1 MPDTF
6 VKPQIESI
14 PQPQLALGEEA
25 GYFEVAGTH
34 LYTVLHR
41 VSEPLARVLLV
52 GPFASE
58 RQNSYLPWVRWAR
71 YLAARRFEVL
81 RYDYRG
87 VGESLGRFEEA
98 TFKDWSDD
106 LQVLGEWFMNREP
119 ALPLL
124 VHGLEIGGLL
134 ASSSFQ
140 SGMGNALLLWSPPA
154 DANQALRSTLLRWV
168 GLEQLLKPG
177 AERRSAG
184 DYIRELEKGKSIEV
198 EGYQWSAN
206 LWRDAFIW
214 KLPAEISNA
223 SEARI
228 GQRPVRV
235 VKLPKEAA
243 PLVKGGFVGADEV
256 KDFDWLFAEN
266 AKWIQAQFDLCERV
280 ADEAS
285 N

>member
-1 MPDTF
+1 
-6 VKPQIESI
+6 VKPQIESF
-14 PQPQLALGEEA
+14 PQSQLALDEEA
-25 GYFEVAGTH
+25 GYFEVAGAH

-106 LQVLGEWFMNREP
+106 LQVLGKWFMNREP
-119 ALPLL
+119 TLPLIL
-124 VHGLEIGGLL
+124 HGLEIGGLL
-134 ASSSFQ
+134 ASGSFRN
-140 SGMGNALLLWSPPA
+140 GMGDALLLWSPPA

-184 DYIRELEKGKSIEV
+184 DYIRELEQGKSIEV
-198 EGYQWSAN
+198 EGYEWSAR
-206 LWRDAFIW
+206 LWRDAFVW
-214 KLPAEISNA
+214 KLPAEVD
-223 SEARI
+223 SELGPKVGKRA
-228 GQRPVRV
+228 VRN

-256 KDFDWLFAEN
+256 KDFNWLFAEN
-266 AKWIQAQFDLCERV
+266 AEWIQAQFGLCERG

>member
-1 MPDTF
+1 
-6 VKPQIESI
+6 VKPQLESI
-14 PQPQLALGEEA
+14 PQSQFALGEEA

-41 VSEPLARVLLV
+41 VSKPLARVLLV

-87 VGESLGRFEEA
+87 VGESLGQFEEA

-106 LQVLGEWFMNREP
+106 LQVLGKWFMNREP
-119 ALPLL
+119 ALPFFL
-124 VHGLEIGGLL
+124 HGLEIGGLL
-134 ASSSFQ
+134 ASGSFQ
-140 SGMGNALLLWSPPA
+140 SGMGDALLLWSPPA

-184 DYIRELEKGKSIEV
+184 DYIRELEQGKSIEV
-198 EGYQWSAN
+198 EGYQWSAG
-206 LWRDAFIW
+206 LWRDAFVW
-214 KLPAEISNA
+214 KLPAEVD
-223 SEARI
+223 SEPGAKV
-228 GQRPVRV
+228 GQRPVRI

-256 KDFDWLFAEN
+256 KDFNWLFAEN
-266 AKWIQAQFDLCERV
+266 AEWIQAQFELCERG